1 MLKNILNFFRIMKP
15 RFLWWVVLLLVQFG
29 RPKHVEVGVE
39 IGGTGHT
46 FTAHVNELSGDTRAR
61 ALEWCAA
68 MNVDDPRCA
77 SFISDRVKFLQ
88 GLDKD
93 NAQQQI
99 QSIYAHIGAGLSVD
113 SALVGQLRQLSEVLA
128 GRGGD
133 LEADANYL
141 LSVSL
146 RRLRPEKFGG
156 QIMLDSRKALGRALD
171 LTPYHEM
178 PVWHHEFGD
187 FIGTVEGLAL
197 VEDETAEKVSNATL
211 RRIIQ
216 SLEMST
222 LGSVAPVTLADV
234 VRAVEELVAA
244 AQRLYFRGVRS
255 NEDERKE
262 LVAAASACI
271 SSAGGIISHVQETS
285 LLRQHESSQSELWR
299 LRFFALRIELLIHPA
314 KAAHGLREF
323 IHAKGEKA
331 TPVELCWAAYAQL
344 RSSYKSI
351 DESKR

>member
-1 MLKNILNFFRIMKP
+1 MKP

-77 SFISDRVKFLQ
+77 SFIFDRVKFLQ
-88 GLDKD
+88 GLED

-146 RRLRPEKFGG
+146 RRLRPKKFGCAG
-156 QIMLDSRKALGRALD
+156 KYGRRLPHLESLQLEAD
-171 LTPYHEM
+171 ATQVIWVGTRGCHGPLT
-178 PVWHHEFGD
+178 
-187 FIGTVEGLAL
+187 
-197 VEDETAEKVSNATL
+197 
-211 RRIIQ
+211 Q
-216 SLEMST
+216 
-222 LGSVAPVTLADV
+222 
-234 VRAVEELVAA
+234 
-244 AQRLYFRGVRS
+244 
-255 NEDERKE
+255 
-262 LVAAASACI
+262 
-271 SSAGGIISHVQETS
+271 
-285 LLRQHESSQSELWR
+285 
-299 LRFFALRIELLIHPA
+299 
-314 KAAHGLREF
+314 
-323 IHAKGEKA
+323 
-331 TPVELCWAAYAQL
+331 
-344 RSSYKSI
+344 
-351 DESKR
+351 